1 MNKKMNNFFKKATS
15 AALAGAMVLSMGMP
29 TKAATGDVNFTVYDT
44 EFSVPIE
51 AGKSVTLKVGP
62 ANSHYSYTGF
72 DSASD
77 AVNKMKYS
85 YNTGEEKI
93 ESVKVTSEATGSTY
107 ASVLTVKAKN
117 DNNYGPTSIHTYN
130 TDTNA
135 YVDLTVY
142 REALS
147 TKAAVTIASEEAVD
161 LTEGVMYEYGATLE
175 VKAADA
181 DTTDNPFKGSKG
193 TAQSYPTAADAL
205 HSLAVANGLTLK
217 QYNGYTQAITD
228 SYGTKLEEYV
238 AEGNI
243 AYGWNYCVIRNGEK
257 VAAGDVVSASVLE
270 VKNGDAVYWA
280 FGTMEMAKDYF
291 DAL

>member
-15 AALAGAMVLSMGMP
+15 VALAGAMVLSMGMP
-29 TKAATGDVNFTVYDT
+29 AKAATGDVNFTVYDT

-62 ANSHYSYTGF
+62 ANSYYSYTGF

-77 AVNKMKYS
+77 AVSKMQYG
-85 YNTGEEKI
+85 YNTGEDKI
-93 ESVKVTSEATGSTY
+93 DSVEVTSEATGSTY

-205 HSLAVANGLTLK
+205 HILAVAN
-217 QYNGYTQAITD
+217 
-228 SYGTKLEEYV
+228 
-238 AEGNI
+238 
-243 AYGWNYCVIRNGEK
+243 
-257 VAAGDVVSASVLE
+257 
-270 VKNGDAVYWA
+270 
-280 FGTMEMAKDYF
+280 
-291 DAL
+291 